1 MRTVNIEIIF
11 SVEIFLAEFVTEIT
25 EPKIEPLSAL
35 IPSGPRNFFG
45 SNLTKIGS

>member
-25 EPKIEPLSAL
+25 EPKIESIEARK
-35 IPSGPRNFFG
+35 PSGLNFQ
-45 SNLTKIGS
+45 